1 MTNGTAPRRGIG
13 VAIGLGIG
21 ALALVGATGW
31 LLRPAPRPAPTSP
44 AAAGSGTGVGSTT
57 AAGASAARAFG
68 PEAPLAAI
76 VAGVREGDGAALVGL
91 AKRAA
96 PDEAAKG
103 RAMDPAEAV
112 GWIDAVAGLRVGYS
126 RFSGAGRA
134 SAVGATAGILAR
146 FAVDGTPGGWD
157 QVLPPSFDIVSAAL
171 ADPDP
176 AVRTA
181 ALDAVGRL
189 WLWSPGCTMTPGEE
203 KTLAA
208 WKAAF
213 HPIVVTRLGDA
224 EPSTRARAVA
234 CLGSLPL
241 DDKAAP
247 ALKGLADPD
256 LAVRLAV
263 LAAFANRPLMLS
275 EEAILPLLHDPVP
288 DLRGLA
294 ERVLRARGLSAD
306 LIGLGRLVSH
316 PRPEMRATAIPL
328 LVGREDLDPVV
339 WLLRL
344 TEDGDEGVR
353 LKAVGALAGRLNA
366 AARQRLREIAA
377 ADDSPSVREA
387 AAKLVPTVGAAVALP
402 PLPGT
407 AGLGI
412 KAN

>member
-1 MTNGTAPRRGIG
+1 MGQSPRRGIG
-13 VAIGLGIG
+13 VAIGLGVG
-21 ALALVGATGW
+21 ALALVGVTGW
-31 LLRPAPRPAPTSP
+31 LLRPAASPAPAP
-44 AAAGSGTGVGSTT
+44 VAAVAAAPD
-57 AAGASAARAFG
+57 ASRAFG
-68 PEAPLAAI
+68 TEAPLATL
-76 VAGVREGDGAALVGL
+76 VGGVREGDGAALAAL

-96 PDEAAKG
+96 PDEAAKAK
-103 RAMDPAEAV
+103 AMDPAEAV
-112 GWIDAVAGLRVGYS
+112 GWIDAVAGLRVGYP
-126 RFSGAGRA
+126 RFSGTGRA
-134 SAVGATAGILAR
+134 SAVATTAGILGR
-146 FAVDGTPGGWD
+146 FAVEGTPAGWD
-157 QVLPPSFDIVSAAL
+157 QILPPSFDVLSAGL
-171 ADPDP
+171 ADPDTG
-176 AVRTA
+176 VRMA
-181 ALDAVGRL
+181 ALDAVAGL

-208 WKAAF
+208 WKGAF
-213 HPIVVTRLGDA
+213 HPIVVNRLADA
-224 EPSTRARAVA
+224 GPSRARAVA
-234 CLGSLPL
+234 CLGALPL

-247 ALKGLADPD
+247 ALKGLNDPD

-263 LAAFANRPLMLS
+263 LSAFANRPMMLS
-275 EEAILPLLHDPVP
+275 EEAILPLLHDPIP

-306 LIGLGRLVSH
+306 LIGLGRLVTH

-344 TEDGDEGVR
+344 TEDADESVR
-353 LKAVGALAGRLNA
+353 LKAVEAFAGRLNA

-377 ADDSPSVREA
+377 ADDSPSVRQA

-407 AGLGI
+407 TSLGI